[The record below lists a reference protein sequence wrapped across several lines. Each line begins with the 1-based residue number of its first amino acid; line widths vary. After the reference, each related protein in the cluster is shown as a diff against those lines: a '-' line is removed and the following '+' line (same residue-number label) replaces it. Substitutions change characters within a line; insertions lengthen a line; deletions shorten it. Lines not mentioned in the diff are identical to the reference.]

1 MSWSSSLSE
10 KRLFED
16 AYTYDD
22 VLIVPLKSDILP
34 TEVRTTTRL
43 TNRIELNIPI
53 VSAAMDTVT
62 ESHLAIALA
71 QQGGIGI
78 IHKNMSIEKQAG
90 EVDKVKRS
98 ESGMIVD
105 PITMSPNEKIED
117 AVKLMAHYKISGVP
131 ITENGRLVGIL
142 TNRDLRFETRY
153 HLPIREVMTKDNLV
167 TVSVG
172 TTLDEAQRILHK
184 HRIEK
189 LLVVDKDQQLK
200 GLITVKDITKK
211 IKYPLAAKDQHG
223 RLRVGAAVGATG
235 DFMERITEL
244 VRAKVDAVAIDTAH
258 GHSARVLAAVRDAK
272 KQFPDL
278 DLIVGNIATEEAARD
293 LIAVGAD
300 AVKVG
305 MGPGS
310 ICTTRVVSGVGM
322 PQITAIMSCVKAT
335 REAGIPLIADGG
347 IKFSGDITKALAA
360 GADSV
365 MIGSLFAGTDESPGE
380 TILYQGRT
388 FKAYRGMGS
397 LGAMQ
402 EGSRDR
408 YGQDQAA
415 PSKLVPEGIEGR
427 VAYKGPLSSMVLQLV
442 GGLRSGMGYCG
453 THTIPDLQGKTRFIK
468 ITEAS
473 LRESHVHDVFI
484 TKEAPNYQL
493 DE

>member
-1 MSWSSSLSE
+1 MSWSGSLSE

-78 IHKNMSIEKQAG
+78 IHKNMSIEKHAG

-142 TNRDLRFETRY
+142 TNRDLRFETRF
-153 HLPIREVMTKDNLV
+153 HLPIREVMTKENLV

-172 TTLDEAQRILHK
+172 TTLEEAQRILHQ

-211 IKYPLAAKDQHG
+211 IKYPLAAKDGHG

-235 DFMERITEL
+235 DFMERIAEL
-244 VRAKVDAVAIDTAH
+244 VRAKVDVVAIDTAH
-258 GHSARVLAAVRDAK
+258 GHSARVIAAVREVK
-272 KQFPDL
+272 RQFPDL

-300 AVKVG
+300 AIKVG

-335 REAGIPLIADGG
+335 RDAKIPLIADGG

-360 GADSV
+360 GADTV

-408 YGQDQAA
+408 YGQDQQA
-415 PSKLVPEGIEGR
+415 PGKLVPEGIEGR

-453 THTIPDLQGKTRFIK
+453 THTISDLQSKTRFIK

>member
-1 MSWSSSLSE
+1 LIDKKISG
-10 KRLFED
+10 D
-16 AYTYDD
+16 AYTFDD
-22 VLIVPLKSDILP
+22 VLIVPLKSDVLP
-34 TEVRTTTRL
+34 TEVRTSTKL
-43 TNRIELNIPI
+43 TNRIELNVPI

-62 ESHLAIALA
+62 ESRLAIALA

-78 IHKNMSIEKQAG
+78 IHRNMPIDKQAA

-105 PITMSPNEKIED
+105 PITMSPNDKIED

-131 ITENGRLVGIL
+131 ITEDGRLVGIL
-142 TNRDLRFETRY
+142 TNRDLRFETRF
-153 HLPIREVMTKDNLV
+153 HLPIREVMTKDDLV
-167 TVSVG
+167 TVPVG
-172 TTLDEAQRILHK
+172 TTLEEAQRILHK

-189 LLVVDKDQQLK
+189 LLVVDKNQNLK

-211 IKYPLAAKDQHG
+211 IKYPLSAKDDQG
-223 RLRVGAAVGATG
+223 RLRVGAAIGATG
-235 DFMERITEL
+235 DYLERMGEL
-244 VRAKVDAVAIDTAH
+244 VRAKADVIVIDTAH
-258 GHSARVLAAVRDAK
+258 GHSSRVLQAIKEAK
-272 KQFPDL
+272 RRFPEMEV
-278 DLIVGNIATEEAARD
+278 IAGNIATEDAARE
-293 LIAVGAD
+293 LVKAGVD

-322 PQITAIMSCVKAT
+322 PQITAILACARAT
-335 REAGIPLIADGG
+335 QEANIPLLADGG

-360 GADSV
+360 GADCV

-388 FKAYRGMGS
+388 FKSYRGMGS

-402 EGSRDR
+402 AGSRDR
-408 YGQDQAA
+408 YGQDQEA
-415 PSKLVPEGIEGR
+415 PGKLVPEGIEGR
-427 VAYKGPLSSMVLQLV
+427 VPYKGPLASMVTQLV

-453 THTIPDLQGKTRFIK
+453 VRKIEELQQKTRFVK
-468 ITEAS
+468 ITDAS

-493 DE
+493 EE

>member
-1 MSWSSSLSE
+1 MSWSGSLSE

-53 VSAAMDTVT
+53 VSSAMDTVT
-62 ESHLAIALA
+62 ESRLAIALA

-78 IHKNMSIEKQAG
+78 IHKNMPIDKQAG

-105 PITMSPNEKIED
+105 PITMSPNDKIED

-142 TNRDLRFETRY
+142 TNRDLRFETRF
-153 HLPIREVMTKDNLV
+153 HLPIREVMTKEDLV
-167 TVSVG
+167 TVAVG
-172 TTLDEAQRILHK
+172 TTLEEAQRLLHK

-189 LLVVDKDQQLK
+189 LLVVDKDQNLK

-211 IKYPLAAKDQHG
+211 IKYPLAAKDPQG
-223 RLRVGAAVGATG
+223 RLRVGAAIGATG
-235 DFMERITEL
+235 DYMERMAEL
-244 VRAKVDAVAIDTAH
+244 VRAKVDVIVIDTAH
-258 GHSARVLAAVRDAK
+258 GHSSRVLQAVKETKRR
-272 KQFPDL
+272 FPDME
-278 DLIVGNIATEEAARD
+278 IIAGNIATEEAARD
-293 LIAVGAD
+293 LVSAGVD

-310 ICTTRVVSGVGM
+310 ICTTRVISGVGM
-322 PQITAIMSCVKAT
+322 PQITAILSCARAT
-335 REAGIPLIADGG
+335 REANVPLIADGG
-347 IKFSGDITKALAA
+347 IKFSGDVTKALAA
-360 GADSV
+360 GAEAV

-388 FKAYRGMGS
+388 FKSYRGMGS
-397 LGAMQ
+397 IGAMQ
-402 EGSRDR
+402 QGSSDR
-408 YGQDQAA
+408 YSQESGGNN
-415 PSKLVPEGIEGR
+415 PNTTKLVPEGIEGQ
-427 VAYKGPLSSMVLQLV
+427 VPYKGSVVAVIFQMA
-442 GGLRSGMGYCG
+442 G
-453 THTIPDLQGKTRFIK
+453 
-468 ITEAS
+468 
-473 LRESHVHDVFI
+473 
-484 TKEAPNYQL
+484 
-493 DE
+493 